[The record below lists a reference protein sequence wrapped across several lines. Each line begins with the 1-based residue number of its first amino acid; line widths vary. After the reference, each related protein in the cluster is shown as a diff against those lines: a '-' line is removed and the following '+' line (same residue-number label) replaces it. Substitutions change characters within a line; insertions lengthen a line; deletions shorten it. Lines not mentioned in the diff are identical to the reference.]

1 MDIFANTYVLFSV
14 PDLYPYVLVLATAI
28 SVLCMIIGMM
38 AATKRKQFFSA
49 ERLKTKYGE

>member
-49 ERLKTKYGE
+49 ERLKAKYGE